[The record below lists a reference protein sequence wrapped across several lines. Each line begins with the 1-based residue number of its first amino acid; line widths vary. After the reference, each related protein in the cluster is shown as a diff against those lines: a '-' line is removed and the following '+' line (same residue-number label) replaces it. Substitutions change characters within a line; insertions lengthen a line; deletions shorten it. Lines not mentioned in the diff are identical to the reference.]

1 MPTLT
6 VTEKEHWKGRIARRI
21 DKRIEAITASDPNFF
36 DRIDRQARQRAL
48 ESLGLAEH
56 QAELDEIEHQKESLD
71 RRQKQLRKAMLARVR
86 GVQPDDLEDCG
97 YYHRDSE
104 VDAAIRKRQDVL
116 KDELLAESELGQQV
130 LKLRAEKDELLD
142 VVWLASSPKQIKQL
156 WSNVA
161 ELLGDQQTQLQR
173 DALAIDPVDE

>member
-21 DKRIEAITASDPNFF
+21 DKKIEAITASDPNFF
-36 DRIDRQARQRAL
+36 DRIDRQSRQRAL

-56 QAELDEIEHQKESLD
+56 QAELDEIERQKESLQ
-71 RRQKQLRKAMLARVR
+71 RRQKQLHKAMLARVR
-86 GVQPDDLEDCG
+86 GVQPSDLDDCC
-97 YYHRDSE
+97 YYHHDSE
-104 VDAAIRKRQDVL
+104 VDAAIRKRQDVHE
-116 KDELLAESELGQQV
+116 DELLDESELGQQV
-130 LKLRAEKDELLD
+130 LRLRGEKEELLD

-156 WSNVA
+156 WSKVA

-173 DALAIDPVDE
+173 DALAIEPVEQ